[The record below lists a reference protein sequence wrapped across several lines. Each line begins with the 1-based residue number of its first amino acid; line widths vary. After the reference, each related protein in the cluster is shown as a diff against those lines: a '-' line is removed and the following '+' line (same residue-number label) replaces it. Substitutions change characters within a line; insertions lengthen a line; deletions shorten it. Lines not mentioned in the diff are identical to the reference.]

1 MGHVERTANGLAV
14 IDAQCQTLL
23 LPVDRLTGCLITMRD
38 SCADETDPRKE
49 AQLVDL
55 EFHETRSPI
64 NPRRLALI
72 GRRRQVAPRSVQAA
86 KRRIHIE
93 LEHRVGHR
101 PVRDILDPN
110 PDAIAGAEGT
120 RGVTVLVFTCDG
132 SDLDFA
138 RAWHFGDDLR
148 VLRRPAGSSDFLI
161 DADDLSSGAARDN
174 LAMVQE
180 KHPTAQ
186 ALD

>member
-1 MGHVERTANGLAV
+1 MGSKLRVGSASDGKGGATDPPSMGHVERTANGLAV

-72 GRRRQVAPRSVQAA
+72 GRRRQVAPRSIQAA
-86 KRRIHIE
+86 K
-93 LEHRVGHR
+93 
-101 PVRDILDPN
+101 
-110 PDAIAGAEGT
+110 
-120 RGVTVLVFTCDG
+120 
-132 SDLDFA
+132 
-138 RAWHFGDDLR
+138 
-148 VLRRPAGSSDFLI
+148 
-161 DADDLSSGAARDN
+161 
-174 LAMVQE
+174 
-180 KHPTAQ
+180 
-186 ALD
+186 